1 MAPTRL
7 KTGVLKVVFAF
18 VLAMP
23 LDGHADQ
30 PTDGA
35 TRLEIALEIC
45 NNIEATKT
53 DWKAYFSFYE
63 RECRDMIQNSDP
75 PGIHTTIRTHAHVV
89 AAAQQLRNGRSKE
102 QIKDTLIKSIKST
115 RTQQEKEIM
124 SAGSL
129 LLAARLVSMMNIGPL
144 PYGIFQRRHIPWSDG
159 IPTLQGLIEEH
170 YTNSLPQSNSKLR
183 FRGNFIAFNV
193 QQFTQLKIIWTNNL
207 ADHLH
212 ILDEDKHLCIF
223 HHDTF
228 LRHQKS

>member
-1 MAPTRL
+1 MEPTHL
-7 KTGVLKVVFAF
+7 KDWCSQSSVHL
-18 VLAMP
+18 VLAML

-35 TRLEIALEIC
+35 TRLVIALEIC
-45 NNIEATKT
+45 NNIEATKE

-63 RECRDMIQNSDP
+63 RECRDMIQNSFP
-75 PGIHTTIRTHAHVV
+75 SGIHTTIRTHADVV
-89 AAAQQLRNGRSKE
+89 AAVQELRKGHSKE
-102 QIKDTLIKSIKST
+102 QIKDTLIKSIKPT

-129 LLAARLVSMMNIGPL
+129 LLAARLVSMMSIGPL
-144 PYGIFQRRHIPWSDG
+144 PYGIFQRRHIPWPDG
-159 IPTLQGLIEEH
+159 IPILKGLIEEY
-170 YTNSLPQSNSKLR
+170 YTNSLSQSDSKLR
-183 FRGNFIAFNV
+183 FRGNFLAFNV
-193 QQFTQLKIIWTNNL
+193 KQFTQLKIVWTNNL
-207 ADHLH
+207 ADHLQ